1 MTFGPEYVMIKRKRG
16 KDHINMDKLHL
27 KALAKINL
35 GLDVLRRREDGYH
48 EVKMIMQT
56 IGLYDE
62 LELRRVKQPGIQV
75 KTNLYYLPTNENNLV
90 YKAARLLMEEFDIKG
105 GISIQLQK
113 KIPVAAGMAGGSSDA
128 AAVLWGVNQMYG
140 LGLSRKDLMERG
152 VKLGADVPYCVLR
165 GTALAEGI
173 GEKLSILPS
182 MPKCYIL
189 IAKPGI
195 SVSTKFVYE
204 NLHANDLKPEQHP
217 DMDAMIDAMKKKDL
231 ALLASRMGNVLETV
245 TISAYPV
252 IDEIKKC
259 MMEQGALGAMMSG
272 SGPTVFGI
280 FDSQAKARKAYRAVR
295 AGQLAKQVYLTVPY
309 NVNRS

>member
-1 MTFGPEYVMIKRKRG
+1 
-16 KDHINMDKLHL
+16 MDKIQL

-56 IGLYDE
+56 IGLHDD
-62 LELRRVKQPGIQV
+62 LEIRKTKTPGIQV

-90 YKAARLLMEEFDIKG
+90 YKAAKLLMNEFQIQDG
-105 GISIQLQK
+105 VSIQLK
-113 KIPVAAGMAGGSSDA
+113 KRIPVAAGMAGGSSDG
-128 AAVLWGVNQMYG
+128 AAVLWGINQMYG
-140 LGLSRKDLMERG
+140 LGLSMQALMERG
-152 VKLGADVPYCVLR
+152 VRLGADVPYCIQR

-173 GEKLSILPS
+173 GEKLSVLPP
-182 MPKCYIL
+182 MPKCTIL

-217 DMDAMIDAMKKKDL
+217 DVDSMIEAVRQKDL
-231 ALLASRMGNVLETV
+231 GLLCSRMGNVLETV
-245 TISAYPV
+245 TIPAYPV
-252 IDEIKKC
+252 INEIKRT
-259 MMEQGALGAMMSG
+259 MMDNGAIGSMMSG

-280 FDSQAKARKAYRAVR
+280 FDSPAAAKQAVKAVR
-295 AGQLAKQVYLTVPY
+295 ATKLAKQICLTTPY
-309 NVNRS
+309 NVKR

>member
-1 MTFGPEYVMIKRKRG
+1 
-16 KDHINMDKLHL
+16 MDKIQL

-56 IGLYDE
+56 IGLHDD
-62 LELRRVKQPGIQV
+62 LEIRKTKTPGIQV

-90 YKAARLLMEEFDIKG
+90 YKAAKLLMDEFQIQDG
-105 GISIQLQK
+105 VSIQLK
-113 KIPVAAGMAGGSSDA
+113 KRIPVAAGMAGGSSDG
-128 AAVLWGVNQMYG
+128 AAVLWGINQMYG
-140 LGLSRKDLMERG
+140 LGLSMQALMERG
-152 VKLGADVPYCVLR
+152 VRLGADVPYCIQR

-173 GEKLSILPS
+173 GEKLSVLPP
-182 MPKCYIL
+182 MPKCTIL

-217 DMDAMIDAMKKKDL
+217 DVDSMIEAMRQKDL
-231 ALLASRMGNVLETV
+231 GLLCSRMGNVLETV
-245 TISAYPV
+245 TIPAYPV
-252 IDEIKKC
+252 INEIKRT
-259 MMEQGALGAMMSG
+259 MMDNGAIGSMMSG

-280 FDSQAKARKAYRAVR
+280 FDSPVAAKQAMKAVR
-295 AGQLAKQVYLTVPY
+295 AAKLAKQVCLTTPY
-309 NVNRS
+309 NVKR

>member
-1 MTFGPEYVMIKRKRG
+1 
-16 KDHINMDKLHL
+16 MDKIQL

-56 IGLYDE
+56 IGLHDD
-62 LELRRVKQPGIQV
+62 LEIRKTKTPGIQV

-90 YKAARLLMEEFDIKG
+90 YKAAKLLMDEFQIQDG
-105 GISIQLQK
+105 VSIQLK
-113 KIPVAAGMAGGSSDA
+113 KRIPVAAGMAGGSSDG
-128 AAVLWGVNQMYG
+128 AAVLWGINQMYG
-140 LGLSRKDLMERG
+140 LGLSMQALMERG
-152 VKLGADVPYCVLR
+152 VRLGADVPYCIQR

-173 GEKLSILPS
+173 GEKLSVLPP
-182 MPKCYIL
+182 MPKCTIL

-217 DMDAMIDAMKKKDL
+217 DVDSMIEAMRQKDL
-231 ALLASRMGNVLETV
+231 GLLCSRMGNVLETV
-245 TISAYPV
+245 TIPAYPV
-252 IDEIKKC
+252 INEIKRT
-259 MMEQGALGAMMSG
+259 MMDNGAIGSMMSG

-280 FDSQAKARKAYRAVR
+280 FDSPVAAKQAMKAVR
-295 AGQLAKQVYLTVPY
+295 AAKLAKRICLTTPY
-309 NVNRS
+309 NVKR

>member
-1 MTFGPEYVMIKRKRG
+1 
-16 KDHINMDKLHL
+16 MDKIQL

-56 IGLYDE
+56 IGLHDD
-62 LELRRVKQPGIQV
+62 LEIRKTKTPGIQV

-90 YKAARLLMEEFDIKG
+90 YKAAKLLMDEFQIQDG
-105 GISIQLQK
+105 VSIQLK
-113 KIPVAAGMAGGSSDA
+113 KRIPVAAGMAGGSSDG
-128 AAVLWGVNQMYG
+128 AAVLWGINQMYG
-140 LGLSRKDLMERG
+140 LGLSMQALMERG
-152 VKLGADVPYCVLR
+152 VRLGADVPYCIQR

-173 GEKLSILPS
+173 GEKLSVLPP
-182 MPKCYIL
+182 MPKCTIL

-217 DMDAMIDAMKKKDL
+217 DVDSMIEAMRQKDL
-231 ALLASRMGNVLETV
+231 GLLCSRMGNVLETV
-245 TISAYPV
+245 TIPAYPV
-252 IDEIKKC
+252 INEIKRT
-259 MMEQGALGAMMSG
+259 MMDNGAFGSMMSG

-280 FDSQAKARKAYRAVR
+280 FDSPVAAKQAMKAVR
-295 AGQLAKQVYLTVPY
+295 AAKLAKQICLTTPY
-309 NVNRS
+309 NVKREAYKMNKRGI

>member
-1 MTFGPEYVMIKRKRG
+1 M
-16 KDHINMDKLHL
+16 KDRIQL

-56 IGLYDE
+56 ISFHDD
-62 LELRRVKQPGIQV
+62 LEIRRIKTPEIQV

-90 YKAARLLMEEFDIKG
+90 YKAAKLLMDEFDIKEG
-105 GISIQLQK
+105 VSIQLK
-113 KIPVAAGMAGGSSDA
+113 KRIPVAAGMAGGSTDG
-128 AAVLWGVNQMYG
+128 AAVLWGMNQMYG
-140 LGLSRKDLMERG
+140 LGLSRQELMERG
-152 VKLGADVPYCVLR
+152 VKLGADVPYCVQR

-173 GEKLSILPS
+173 GERLSVLPS
-182 MPKCYIL
+182 MPKCTIL

-217 DMDAMIDAMKKKDL
+217 DVDSMIEAMKEKNLDL
-231 ALLASRMGNVLETV
+231 LCERMGNVLETV
-245 TISAYPV
+245 TIPAYPV
-252 IDEIKKC
+252 IQEIKEH
-259 MMEQGALGAMMSG
+259 MMACGAAGAMMSG

-280 FDSQAKARKAYRAVR
+280 FHSPAQAKAAMKDLKAN
-295 AGQLAKQVYLTVPY
+295 GLAKQLYLTTPY
-309 NVNRS
+309 NVKR

>member
-1 MTFGPEYVMIKRKRG
+1 
-16 KDHINMDKLHL
+16 MDKIQL

-56 IGLYDE
+56 IGLHDD
-62 LELRRVKQPGIQV
+62 LEIRKTKTPGIQV

-90 YKAARLLMEEFDIKG
+90 YKAAKILMDEFQIQDG
-105 GISIQLQK
+105 VSIQLK
-113 KIPVAAGMAGGSSDA
+113 KRIPVAAGMAGGSSDG
-128 AAVLWGVNQMYG
+128 AAVLWGINQMYG
-140 LGLSRKDLMERG
+140 LGLSMQALMERG
-152 VKLGADVPYCVLR
+152 VRLGADVPYCIQR

-173 GEKLSILPS
+173 GEKLSVLPP
-182 MPKCYIL
+182 MPKCTIL

-217 DMDAMIDAMKKKDL
+217 DVDSMIEAMRQKDL
-231 ALLASRMGNVLETV
+231 GLLCSRMGNVLETV
-245 TISAYPV
+245 TIPAYPV
-252 IDEIKKC
+252 IDEIKRT
-259 MMEQGALGAMMSG
+259 MMDNGAIGSMMSG

-280 FDSQAKARKAYRAVR
+280 FDSPAAAKQAMKAVR
-295 AGQLAKQVYLTVPY
+295 AAKLAKQICLTTPY
-309 NVNRS
+309 NVKR

>member
-1 MTFGPEYVMIKRKRG
+1 M
-16 KDHINMDKLHL
+16 KDRIQL

-56 IGLYDE
+56 ISLHDD
-62 LELRRVKQPGIQV
+62 LEIRRIKTPEIQV

-90 YKAARLLMEEFDIKG
+90 YKAAKLLMDEFDIKEG
-105 GISIQLQK
+105 VSIQLK
-113 KIPVAAGMAGGSSDA
+113 KRIPVAAGMAGGSTDG
-128 AAVLWGVNQMYG
+128 AAVLWGMNQMYG
-140 LGLSRKDLMERG
+140 LGLSRQELMECG
-152 VKLGADVPYCVLR
+152 VKLGADVPYCVQR

-173 GEKLSILPS
+173 GERLSVLPS
-182 MPKCYIL
+182 MPKCTIL

-217 DMDAMIDAMKKKDL
+217 DVDSMIAAMKEKNLDL
-231 ALLASRMGNVLETV
+231 LCERMGNVLETV
-245 TISAYPV
+245 TIPAYPV
-252 IDEIKKC
+252 IQEIKEH
-259 MMEQGALGAMMSG
+259 MMACGAAGAMMSG

-280 FDSQAKARKAYRAVR
+280 FHSPVQAKAAMKDLKVN
-295 AGQLAKQVYLTVPY
+295 GLAKQLYLTTPY
-309 NVNRS
+309 NVKR

>member
-1 MTFGPEYVMIKRKRG
+1 M
-16 KDHINMDKLHL
+16 KDRIQL

-56 IGLYDE
+56 ISLHDD
-62 LELRRVKQPGIQV
+62 LEIRKTKTPGIQV

-90 YKAARLLMEEFDIKG
+90 YKAAKLLMDEFQIQDG
-105 GISIQLQK
+105 VSIQLK
-113 KIPVAAGMAGGSSDA
+113 KRIPVAAGMAGGSSDA
-128 AAVLWGVNQMYG
+128 AAVLWGINQMYG
-140 LGLSRKDLMERG
+140 LGLSMQALMERG
-152 VKLGADVPYCVLR
+152 VRLGADVPYCIQR

-173 GEKLSILPS
+173 GEKLSVLPP
-182 MPKCYIL
+182 MPKCTIL

-217 DMDAMIDAMKKKDL
+217 DVDSMIEAMRQKDL
-231 ALLASRMGNVLETV
+231 GLLCSRMGNVLETV
-245 TISAYPV
+245 TIPAYPV
-252 IDEIKKC
+252 INEIKRT
-259 MMEQGALGAMMSG
+259 MMDNGAIGSMMSG

-280 FDSQAKARKAYRAVR
+280 FDSPAAAKQAMKAVR
-295 AGQLAKQVYLTVPY
+295 AAKLTKQSCLTTPY
-309 NVNRS
+309 NVKR

>member
-1 MTFGPEYVMIKRKRG
+1 MM
-16 KDHINMDKLHL
+16 KDRIQL

-56 IGLYDE
+56 ISLHDD
-62 LELRRVKQPGIQV
+62 LEIRRIKTPEIQV

-90 YKAARLLMEEFDIKG
+90 YKAAKLLIDEFGIKEG
-105 GISIQLQK
+105 VAIQLK
-113 KIPVAAGMAGGSSDA
+113 KRIPVAAGMAGGSTDG
-128 AAVLWGVNQMYG
+128 AAVLWGMNQMYG
-140 LGLSRKDLMERG
+140 LGLSRQELMERG
-152 VKLGADVPYCVLR
+152 VKLGADVPYCVQR

-173 GEKLSILPS
+173 GERLSVLPS
-182 MPKCYIL
+182 MPKCTIL

-217 DMDAMIDAMKKKDL
+217 DVDRMIEAMKEKNLDL
-231 ALLASRMGNVLETV
+231 LCERMGNVLETV
-245 TISAYPV
+245 TIPAYPV
-252 IDEIKKC
+252 IQEIKEH
-259 MMEQGALGAMMSG
+259 MMACGAAGAMMSG

-280 FDSQAKARKAYRAVR
+280 FHSPVQAKAAMKDLKVN
-295 AGQLAKQVYLTVPY
+295 GLAKQLYLTTPY
-309 NVNRS
+309 NVKR

>member
-1 MTFGPEYVMIKRKRG
+1 
-16 KDHINMDKLHL
+16 MDKIQL

-56 IGLYDE
+56 IGLHDD
-62 LELRRVKQPGIQV
+62 LEIRKTKTPGIQV

-90 YKAARLLMEEFDIKG
+90 YKAAKLLMDEFQIQDG
-105 GISIQLQK
+105 VSIQLK
-113 KIPVAAGMAGGSSDA
+113 KRIPVAAGMAGGSSDG
-128 AAVLWGVNQMYG
+128 AAVLWGINQMYG
-140 LGLSRKDLMERG
+140 LGLPMQALMERG
-152 VKLGADVPYCVLR
+152 VRLGADVPYCIQR

-173 GEKLSILPS
+173 GEKLSVLPP
-182 MPKCYIL
+182 MPKCTIL

-217 DMDAMIDAMKKKDL
+217 DVDSMIEAMRQKDL
-231 ALLASRMGNVLETV
+231 GLLCSRMGNVLETV
-245 TISAYPV
+245 TIPAYPV
-252 IDEIKKC
+252 INEIKRT
-259 MMEQGALGAMMSG
+259 MMDNGAIGSMMSG

-280 FDSQAKARKAYRAVR
+280 FDSPVAAKQAMKAVR
-295 AGQLAKQVYLTVPY
+295 AAKLAKQICLTTPY
-309 NVNRS
+309 NVKR